1 MKGDGRCM
9 LSFNQAMAAMMLNIN
24 HPMIPMMLVM
34 ILMKTEELL
43 ECGKEGKR
51 GSRALG
57 GTTSQPAFEGSQPI
71 KVRRDRR
78 MKMMGMIWMRMRRMM
93 MMRMM
98 MMMMRRRRRRR
109 MKLYF
114 LAWQL

>member
-1 MKGDGRCM
+1 M
-9 LSFNQAMAAMMLNIN
+9 
-24 HPMIPMMLVM
+24 
-34 ILMKTEELL
+34 
-43 ECGKEGKR
+43 
-51 GSRALG
+51 G

-78 MKMMGMIWMRMRRMM
+78 MKMTGMMGMMEMRMRRK
-93 MMRMM
+93 
-98 MMMMRRRRRRR
+98 RRK